1 MSNANEKNNE
11 TLTDEVLQED
21 IVNESEVEVETA
33 EELNEDQ
40 AADAVDIAEK
50 IKVAM
55 EEADYRYKRLQA
67 DFDNFRKRTQNEK
80 EQLTSFVKG
89 ELIQDLLSVLDNFDR
104 ALKVDTTPENESFL
118 EGFKMIH
125 QSFVETLEK
134 NGLSEIKAIGEEFD
148 PNYHQA
154 VMNGPSDK
162 YENNQIDEVY
172 QKGYEVDG
180 RVIRPS
186 MVKVVNN
193 G

>member
-1 MSNANEKNNE
+1 MSNTDEKLNE
-11 TLTDEVLQED
+11 TISDDVLQEELVD
-21 IVNESEVEVETA
+21 ENLEKNENESETIEEVE
-33 EELNEDQ
+33 D
-40 AADAVDIAEK
+40 VAEK
-50 IKVAM
+50 IKLAM

-67 DFDNFRKRTQNEK
+67 DFDNFRKRTQQEK

-89 ELIQDLLSVLDNFDR
+89 ELILDLLSVIDNFER
-104 ALKVDTTPENESFL
+104 ALKVETTPETESFL
-118 EGFKMIH
+118 EGFKMIY
-125 QSFVETLEK
+125 QNFVSLLEK
-134 NGLSEIKAIGEEFD
+134 NGLSEIKAIGQEFD

-154 VMNGPSDK
+154 VMNGPSDN
-162 YENNQIDEVY
+162 YEDNQIDEVY

>member
-1 MSNANEKNNE
+1 MSNTNE
-11 TLTDEVLQED
+11 TTNESVVEEVVDEVNLD
-21 IVNESEVEVETA
+21 VETA
-33 EELNEDQ
+33 EEVAAQEEAKTAED
-40 AADAVDIAEK
+40 VAEQ
-50 IKVAM
+50 IKAAM

-67 DFDNFRKRTQNEK
+67 DFDNFRKRTQQER

-89 ELIQDLLSVLDNFDR
+89 EIIHDMLSVLDNFER
-104 ALKVDTTPENESFL
+104 ALNVEATAETESFL

-125 QSFVETLEK
+125 QNFVSLLEK
-134 NGLSEIKAIGEEFD
+134 NGLKEINAIGEEFD

-162 YENNQIDEVY
+162 FENNQIDEVY

-180 RVIRPS
+180 KVIRPS